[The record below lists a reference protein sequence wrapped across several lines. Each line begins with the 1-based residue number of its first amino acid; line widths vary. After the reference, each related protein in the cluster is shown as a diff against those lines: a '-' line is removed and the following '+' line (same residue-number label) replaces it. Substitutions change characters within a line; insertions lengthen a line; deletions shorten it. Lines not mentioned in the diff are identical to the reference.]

1 MSSGTLTD
9 SSHPLPRPPPNT
21 HTPVPDGDEEANP
34 TIIEPEV
41 YDNMGLLAQAIAD
54 QCVSIP
60 EFIMDPVYFSEIS
73 IMYTAFFAVFAMVRK
88 KGGSA
93 EFVEAVRVSF
103 QKIRKFTEL
112 PPYCLHLPLLA
123 RC

>member
-1 MSSGTLTD
+1 MNCYTNVASGTLTD
-9 SSHPLPRPPPNT
+9 SSHPLPRPRPSNT
-21 HTPVPDGDEEANP
+21 HTPVQDGHEEANP

-88 KGGSA
+88 
-93 EFVEAVRVSF
+93 EAVRV
-103 QKIRKFTEL
+103 
-112 PPYCLHLPLLA
+112 